1 MLNDSIGDNLM
12 GTDEEEVW
20 KRIREL
26 NDTPMSEGL
35 DEMYRGL
42 NANPSP
48 CEEPGMSLLAGQQV
62 EDREVV
68 DREMAQVPLSSALD
82 PAEEE
87 PLHHRLLPHEEAEE
101 RIRAA
106 APGTMHRIRL
116 VVQAVAD
123 PELVAKLCPTAYKV
137 GRPEGRK

>member
-48 CEEPGMSLLAGQQV
+48 CEQPGMSLLEGREV
-62 EDREVV
+62 EDS
-68 DREMAQVPLSSALD
+68 EMAQAPLPSAPDLV
-82 PAEEE
+82 AEE

-101 RIRAA
+101 CIEAA
-106 APGTMHRIRL
+106 APGTTRRIRL

-123 PELVAKLCPTAYKV
+123 PELVAQLCPTAYKV